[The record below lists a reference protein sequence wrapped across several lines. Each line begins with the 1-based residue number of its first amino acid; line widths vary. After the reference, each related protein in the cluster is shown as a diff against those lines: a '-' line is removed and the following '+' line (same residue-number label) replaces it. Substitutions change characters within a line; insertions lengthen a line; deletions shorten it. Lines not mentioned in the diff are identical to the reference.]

1 MDKSTAADW
10 KEEGGFETQDP
21 CVFLVK
27 NTQTKMYENQLE
39 SET

>member
-10 KEEGGFETQDP
+10 EEEKGFETQDP
-21 CVFLVK
+21 CAFLVK
-27 NTQTKMYENQLE
+27 KLKTKINENQLE